1 MTYPA
6 YARTDWA
13 VRAPAF
19 GALRLPVRKV
29 FAHHTA
35 GPYMPGFDIG
45 AMRAAEESE
54 IARGG
59 YVALAYH
66 ELFPGDGSQ
75 VESRPV
81 SCMGGATINNNST
94 SIAVCLPGNYATP
107 DALVSWAQAGSVQD
121 WLAGKV
127 FQGVLT
133 ADFEL
138 LPHKAVFAT
147 ACPGA
152 FEEHLA
158 AIRAG
163 VAGTPATS
171 PPAPA
176 SSPPPAPAPDA
187 HAFLEHLVEAVTATR
202 RFLAMG
208 LVISRGSHN
217 DAAWTVQL
225 AVNVWQPGRLV
236 VDSDFG
242 QLTADAVRGYQRAHG
257 FSPDGIVGRK
267 TYGAMYP

>member
-1 MTYPA
+1 MSYPIYSRA
-6 YARTDWA
+6 DWA
-13 VRAPAF
+13 VRAPSF

-35 GPYMPGFDIG
+35 GPYMPGFDVG

-54 IARGG
+54 IGRGG

-133 ADFEL
+133 SDFEL

-163 VAGTPATS
+163 VAGVPAPSVPAPSPPS
-171 PPAPA
+171 PPAA
-176 SSPPPAPAPDA
+176 DA
-187 HAFLEHLVEAVTATR
+187 HAFLEHLAEAVTATR

-208 LVISRGSHN
+208 LVVSRGSHN

-225 AVNVWQPGRLV
+225 AVNVWTPRLLV

-242 QLTADAVRGYQRAHG
+242 LATEKGVRGYQAAHG
-257 FSPDGIVGRK
+257 LTADGIVGRK
-267 TYGAMYP
+267 TYGVMYP